1 MREIKFRAWKNGNG
15 FAYDVQNEY
24 DSEPWGYKD
33 GFVNCD
39 CFGSLLNRD
48 EIIIEQFTGLYDK
61 NGKEIYEGDIL
72 SDLMPP
78 NPGMQTSFGTVQVLF
93 GEYDDSEVEYGSA
106 GIGWY
111 VTGFH
116 GYVRKNGDIDR
127 YNIGVGYASPWSL
140 ERVLYKWEIVGNIH
154 ENPELIE

>member
-24 DSEPWGYKD
+24 DSEPWVYKD

-61 NGKEIYEGDIL
+61 NGKEIYEGDIIDSYDNDSYKYVIKWNDRL
-72 SDLMPP
+72 ASFTCVSDD
-78 NPGMQTSFGTVQVLF
+78 GHDD
-93 GEYDDSEVEYGSA
+93 EYMHTIVE
-106 GIGWY
+106 I
-111 VTGFH
+111 
-116 GYVRKNGDIDR
+116 I
-127 YNIGVGYASPWSL
+127 
-140 ERVLYKWEIVGNIH
+140 GNIH